1 MMKQSVRFF
10 AIGLMTSAI
19 LIFGYFAIFD
29 KSAAVEKIP
38 VEELI
43 AQIEEDDY
51 RVISEEDFIR
61 FSLMDKDEV
70 EANAKEKK
78 DEKKKSDKKDDTS
91 KSVDDKSSKDNA
103 KKEQDKKS
111 DKDKDADKAK
121 DKSDKDKKKDKKD
134 SDKPKKVT
142 FTTKPGVV
150 TEDIAEILY
159 DKKVIDDKRKFEDF
173 LEDNGHSAYIQIGK
187 FEVTTDM
194 SFKEIAEV
202 ITTYPGSN

>member
-19 LIFGYFAIFD
+19 LMFGYFAIFD
-29 KSAAVEKIP
+29 KSAAVENIP

-51 RVISEEDFIR
+51 RVISEEDFIS

-70 EANAKEKK
+70 EANAKEKADK
-78 DEKKKSDKKDDTS
+78 EKKSDKKEETT
-91 KSVDDKSSKDNA
+91 KSSDDKSSKDND
-103 KKEQDKKS
+103 KKKQDKKS
-111 DKDKDADKAK
+111 DKDKDADKSK
-121 DKSDKDKKKDKKD
+121 EKSDKKKKKDKD

-142 FTTKPGVV
+142 FTTEPGVV

-159 DKKVIDDKRKFEDF
+159 DKKVIDDKRKFEDY

>member
-1 MMKQSVRFF
+1 
-10 AIGLMTSAI
+10 
-19 LIFGYFAIFD
+19 
-29 KSAAVEKIP
+29 KSAAVENIP

-51 RVISEEDFIR
+51 RVISEEDFIS

-70 EANAKEKK
+70 EANAKEKADK
-78 DEKKKSDKKDDTS
+78 EKKSDKKEETT
-91 KSVDDKSSKDNA
+91 KSSDDKSSKDNDKKKQDKKYK
-103 KKEQDKKS
+103 KKEETNKKAEEKTKKDNDKKKQDKKS
-111 DKDKDADKAK
+111 DKDKDADKSK
-121 DKSDKDKKKDKKD
+121 EKSDKKKKKDKD

-142 FTTKPGVV
+142 FTTEPGVV

-159 DKKVIDDKRKFEDF
+159 DKKVIDDKRKFEDY

-202 ITTYPGSN
+202 ITTYPGSK